1 MNAYAFN
8 NGGTANIDNWDTSSV
23 TNMFSM
29 FISDLV
35 FNQDIG
41 SWDTSKVTDVGHVL
55 SNNYSSI
62 TGISSSVSSGA
73 SLRLID
79 ILK

>member
-1 MNAYAFN
+1 MSFMFMNAYAFN

-41 SWDTSKVTDVGHVL
+41 SWDTSKVTDVGGMFYQTITVL
-55 SNNYSSI
+55 
-62 TGISSSVSSGA
+62 
-73 SLRLID
+73 
-79 ILK
+79 